1 MLGGTDGVV
10 TAEDVIQGV
19 ATTVVEL
26 KVVLIIGLE
35 MEGAVILSE
44 TIEVI
49 MVIKVVDW
57 RICFR
62 VAGVVRDLAPGVVT
76 LPIAVTVAVV
86 NAVGVPVARTDLI
99 FGFSFRGRG
108 VETAMQEFHGG
119 GQAMMGLEAL
129 EIALHHVNQKA
140 DGGAAIAG
148 LPTNQGGQIG
158 MVLRQAQ
165 DERGDWRE
173 VPAGTGTTDLGRI
186 SGDAGMG
193 WGPTEV
199 EELTGS
205 VEAVAGLGVFEAA
218 LHEVDEEAD
227 DQPAVVGLLA
237 DDVSEGLGGVE
248 GRFDGL
254 GMGGL
259 GFCCEHLF

>member
-19 ATTVVEL
+19 PTTVVEL

-35 MEGAVILSE
+35 MKGAVILLE

-49 MVIKVVDW
+49 MVLKVVDW
-57 RICFR
+57 RVCFR
-62 VAGVVRDLAPGVVT
+62 VAGVVWDLAPGVVT
-76 LPIAVTVAVV
+76 LPIAVRVAVV

-108 VETAMQEFHGG
+108 VETAMQEFPGG

-129 EIALHHVNQKA
+129 EIALHDVHQKA
-140 DGGAAIAG
+140 DGGAAIVGFVADES
-148 LPTNQGGQIG
+148 GQIG
-158 MVLRQAQ
+158 MVLRQVHGG
-165 DERGDWRE
+165 RSNWRE
-173 VPAGTGTTDLGRI
+173 VPAGTGTTDLGSI

-205 VEAVAGLGVFEAA
+205 VEAVAGLGVFEVA

-237 DDVSEGLGGVE
+237 DDVGEGLGSVD

-254 GMGGL
+254 GIGGL
-259 GFCCEHLF
+259 GIGCEHLF